1 MRLISCKIECAGEYT
16 PESSLVCSGLER
28 NCDMSD
34 FIYGRWPV
42 LETLRAGRRQFQQV
56 LIAEGTEEKNIITD
70 IINTAQAKGVEVRRV
85 PRRIVDDL
93 ATNEGN
99 HQGVVLRT
107 VGYPYVEI
115 EDIFEVA
122 KQRDEK
128 PFILLLDLLKD
139 PQNVGVLLRVADAVG
154 VHGVIMQVKRSVAVT
169 PAVVAASSGAVEHLR
184 VSQVTNLV
192 NTMKKL
198 QEENVWL
205 VGLDIGPNVKPLD
218 KVDLDMSLG
227 LVLGS
232 EGEGLRRL
240 VRETCDL
247 LVTLPMRGAV
257 ESLNVATVGAVAVYA
272 AWQARGWQGWN
283 QPQVTE

>member
-1 MRLISCKIECAGEYT
+1 
-16 PESSLVCSGLER
+16 
-28 NCDMSD
+28 MSD

-42 LETLRAGRRQFQQV
+42 LETLRAGRRQFQQL

-70 IINTAQAKGVEVRRV
+70 IINTAQARGVEIRRV

-93 ATNEGN
+93 ATSEGN
-99 HQGVVLRT
+99 HQGIVLRT
-107 VGYPYVEI
+107 AGYPYVEI
-115 EDIFEVA
+115 EDILAVA
-122 KQRDEK
+122 NERDEK

-139 PQNVGVLLRVADAVG
+139 PQNVGVLLRVADSVG

-169 PAVVAASSGAVEHLR
+169 SSVVAASSGAVEHLH
-184 VSQVTNLV
+184 VAQVTNLV
-192 NTMKKL
+192 NAMKKL

-205 VGLDIGPNVKPLD
+205 VGLDIGPSVKPLD
-218 KVDLDMSLG
+218 KVDLNMSIG

-232 EGEGLRRL
+232 EGEGMRRL

-272 AWQARGWQGWN
+272 AWQARGWQGWKPP
-283 QPQVTE
+283 QPTE

>member
-1 MRLISCKIECAGEYT
+1 
-16 PESSLVCSGLER
+16 
-28 NCDMSD
+28 MSD

-56 LIAEGTEEKNIITD
+56 LIADGTEEKNIITD

-93 ATNEGN
+93 ATHEGN

-107 VGYPYVEI
+107 GGYPYVEL

-122 KQRDEK
+122 NQRDEK